1 MADPGHS
8 PLPPRTPTSETGL
21 RIMEVARDIIS
32 EAGLDGLKARIV
44 AKAAGTSVGT
54 LYNTFGPIE
63 DLVRL
68 INAETYN
75 DLHRVQSEALA
86 QARADALPPTAQLH
100 ALAESYLAWVET
112 HQRQW
117 QATLSYNR
125 ARKTAPPDWY
135 AARERD
141 LLDIVV
147 DALGGFGSGLSEDE
161 LGFHARALWASIHG
175 IVTMAVGNGFWLQP
189 ADDVRAQMALVI
201 DAVADQL

>member
-1 MADPGHS
+1 MAAPPPQPVAPS
-8 PLPPRTPTSETGL
+8 PPSSEAGL

-68 INAETYN
+68 INVETYD
-75 DLHRVQSEALA
+75 DLHRVQAEALRR
-86 QARADALPPTAQLH
+86 ARSDALSPTAQLH
-100 ALAESYLAWVET
+100 ALAESYLGWVET

-125 ARKTAPPDWY
+125 ARKAAPPDWY
-135 AARERD
+135 AARERA

-147 DALGGFGSGLSEDE
+147 DALAGFDSGLSDGE
-161 LGFHARALWASIHG
+161 LLVHAQALWASIHG
-175 IVTMAVGNGFWLQP
+175 IVSMALGNGFWLQP
-189 ADDVRAQMALVI
+189 ADGVRTQMALVI